1 MGGWNQPRGWIC
13 PYSRES
19 PAPEP
24 SRLDRL
30 PGHGAPSLIV
40 NLWPYGTVGTP
51 PSPIVYPWPGSCG
64 LSATDD
70 SIFYNLE
77 THVIIIQNSGGR
89 GSPPP
94 PPLSIYSGVGRAPP
108 PSPPLVYKGEKKHYT
123 WCRFFKYINFL
134 FRIFTGQMKLL
145 LRIIS

>member
-1 MGGWNQPRGWIC
+1 MALWH
-13 PYSRES
+13 SRFTPLS
-19 PAPEP
+19 N
-24 SRLDRL
+24 SL
-30 PGHGAPSLIV
+30 PVFLGYGRYTPSLIV
-40 NLWPYGTVGTP
+40 YLWPYGTVGTP

-94 PPLSIYSGVGRAPP
+94 PPLSIYSGVGGPLP
-108 PSPPLVYKGEKKHYT
+108 PSPL
-123 WCRFFKYINFL
+123 NL
-134 FRIFTGQMKLL
+134 
-145 LRIIS
+145 